1 MKGEITMKK
10 YETPEIMVE
19 EILVEDVIAAQYTE
33 GGSDNETS
41 WLYAWTSGI
50 NKM

>member
-1 MKGEITMKK
+1 MKGERKMKK

-19 EILVEDVIAAQYTE
+19 EILVEDVIAATYTE
-33 GGSDNETS
+33 GSDNETN

>member
-1 MKGEITMKK
+1 MKK

-19 EILVEDVIAAQYTE
+19 EILVEDVIAAQYFE
-33 GGSDNETS
+33 SGSDNETG
-41 WLYAWTSGI
+41 WLFAWTSGI